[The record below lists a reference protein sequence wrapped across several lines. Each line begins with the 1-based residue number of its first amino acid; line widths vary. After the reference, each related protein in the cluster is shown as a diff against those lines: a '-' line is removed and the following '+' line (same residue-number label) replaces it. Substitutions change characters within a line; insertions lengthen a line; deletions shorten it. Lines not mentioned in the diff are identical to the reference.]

1 MDHIR
6 RRQCLFAAGALLMG
20 AMLPPLRAQ
29 AQQAGRVYRIGVLF
43 SGGSDTMQPHQEAVR
58 ETLAKEGFVEH
69 RNLQTTWRASGT
81 GRNDDREIARQL
93 AATKPD
99 AILAFSTAMTQ
110 AAQWATNSIPIV
122 FVHVS
127 DPISDGIVKDFARPG
142 GNTTGVSTHH
152 RELLGKRFELL
163 RELQPSAKRVALVA
177 PYATDPSYG
186 ASLSLIRDTAG
197 RLNFEVIEV
206 GPRNLWAIEEKR
218 AEGMIVYA
226 VLGQRLTTE
235 NLIAIAAKL
244 RIASIFPDVE
254 SVVLGG
260 LASYGTDPL
269 DDTRLGAALLARV
282 LNGAKPGDQPVY
294 QNSRFTLAIN
304 LKAARALGITMR
316 QTVLMRA
323 DRVIE

>member
-1 MDHIR
+1 MDQIR
-6 RRQCLFAAGALLMG
+6 RRRGLCAAGALLTG
-20 AMLPPLRAQ
+20 ALLPSFNAQ
-29 AQQAGRVYRIGVLF
+29 AQRAGRVYRIGVLF
-43 SGGSDTMQPHQEAVR
+43 SGGSDTMQPHREAVR
-58 ETLAKEGFVEH
+58 DTLAREGFVED
-69 RNLQTTWRASGT
+69 RNLQMTWRASGT
-81 GRNDDREIARQL
+81 GRNDDREIARAL

-110 AAQWATNSIPIV
+110 AVQWATKSVPIV

-127 DPISDGIVKDFARPG
+127 DPLSDGIVKDLARPG

-163 RELQPSAKRVALVA
+163 RELQPNAKRMALVA
-177 PYATDPSYG
+177 PYSTDPSYA
-186 ASLSLIRDTAG
+186 ASLPLIKDTAL
-197 RLNFEVIEV
+197 RLNFHVIEV
-206 GPRNLWAIEEKR
+206 GPRNLRAIEEKQV
-218 AEGMIVYA
+218 EGMIVYA

-235 NLIAIAAKL
+235 NLIGMAARL
-244 RIASIFPDVE
+244 RIASIFPDAE

-282 LNGAKPGDQPVY
+282 LNGAKPGDQAVY
-294 QNSRFTLAIN
+294 QNSRFALTIN
-304 LKAARALGITMR
+304 LNTARALGMTIR
-316 QTVLMRA
+316 HAVLMRA